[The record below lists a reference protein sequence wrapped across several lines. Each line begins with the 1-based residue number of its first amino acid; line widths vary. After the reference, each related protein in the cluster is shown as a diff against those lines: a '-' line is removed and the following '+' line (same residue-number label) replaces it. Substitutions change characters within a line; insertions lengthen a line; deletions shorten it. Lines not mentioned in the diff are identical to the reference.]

1 MELGTFLL
9 LTAFAYGIGVFW
21 YDLLPGKL
29 AERPWRVAAYPF
41 IGIVLREAMA
51 RPDWV
56 GPTFGGLHVVPLL
69 VGSLLGVV
77 VDWLVTSYR
86 HPSAIVAPGRHPRA
100 AEHRGWHSGLGGA

>member
-9 LTAFAYGIGVFW
+9 LIAFAYGIGVFW

-29 AERPWRVAAYPF
+29 AERPWRGAAYPF
-41 IGIVLREAMA
+41 VGIVLMEAAA

-56 GPTFGGLHVVPLL
+56 GPAFGGLHLMPLF

-77 VDWLVTSYR
+77 VDWRRRATGTR
-86 HPSAIVAPGRHPRA
+86 RRPSRPSCMRRLLDA
-100 AEHRGWHSGLGGA
+100 AAW

>member
-9 LTAFAYGIGVFW
+9 LIAFAYCIGVFW

-41 IGIVLREAMA
+41 VGIVLMEAAA

-56 GPTFGGLHVVPLL
+56 GPAFGGLHLMPLF

-86 HPSAIVAPGRHPRA
+86 HPSAIVAPEMHARVA
-100 AEHRGWHSGLGGA
+100 